1 MLLFIIASAKTLIDK
16 SLQGFQARLN
26 DRLYKKQGH
35 GGHWKT
41 SALIALHCLVFFLF
55 LFCFFHNEPFTGSAV
70 MMAASLLAICLLMFL
85 MVG

>member
-1 MLLFIIASAKTLIDK
+1 MVAIGKRQRLLHYIVL
-16 SLQGFQARLN
+16 
-26 DRLYKKQGH
+26 
-35 GGHWKT
+35 
-41 SALIALHCLVFFLF
+41 FFLF

>member
-1 MLLFIIASAKTLIDK
+1 MTGFIKNRDMVAIGKRQRLLHYIVFL
-16 SLQGFQARLN
+16 
-26 DRLYKKQGH
+26 
-35 GGHWKT
+35 
-41 SALIALHCLVFFLF
+41 FFLL